1 MAAKLNILSTI
12 LKQASA
18 EKLFSLLNSI
28 DGKKDLILDKELIC
42 SLDYIANFSQL
53 KTCHVEKVF
62 KLEPGSAP
70 GGTNKCVYL
79 IKPTIQNTK
88 IIADHINASRSIDS
102 PKRFWIINVP
112 RKLFA
117 SETLLEREG
126 VYGYAKQMELPLG
139 FWCLDKDLF
148 SLELPD
154 FINSFYLR
162 GDLTYVHTAAMALAQ
177 LCKICGPIPK
187 IFGHGRCSK
196 MVVDLMN
203 LIMKESSSPSGGS
216 DRISHLIILDRD
228 IDYVSVFLSQLTYEG
243 MLDEFFGINSGRIL
257 FPKEVTGKDEKLK
270 VVLNSSDVVFNEIR
284 NNYFASVF
292 GLLRDKAKELQVK
305 ERQTK
310 STLPS
315 MSLGDIK
322 KFVTDEMKNVRQQHT
337 SLSVHIGACEVI
349 LNTKSEENFQER
361 LRIEQDILEGQNLR
375 DCITYVED
383 TINKQD
389 PFSSALRL
397 MCLLSISQDGL
408 LSSEYESLATQF
420 RQSYGCKYISTLYKL
435 NKLGILVEQPPLYQ
449 PSTSRTSKLTEVA
462 TSKATKIAEKVV
474 TAVNF
479 PKYSSFRT
487 IAKKFNLIPVEEEGV
502 NLKEPTNMSY
512 VFGGTYVP
520 LIGRITEQIAIHGTL
535 KNLEDSMK
543 LLPGST
549 IINYKADKETGH
561 VIPTKDINNKTIIV
575 YVLGGITYA
584 EIAALRLLGKL
595 HGCKIFIAATSL
607 LSGGSLLKMLSPS
620 EES

>member
-1 MAAKLNILSTI
+1 MAAKINLLSTI
-12 LKQASA
+12 IKQASS

-53 KTCHVEKVF
+53 KTCHVEKIF

-88 IIADHINASRSIDS
+88 IIADHINASKSIDS

-139 FWCLDKDLF
+139 FWCLDKDVF

-154 FINSFYLR
+154 FMNSFYLR
-162 GDLTYVHTAAMALAQ
+162 GDLTHVHTAAMALAQ
-177 LCKICGPIPK
+177 LCRICGPIPK
-187 IFGHGRCSK
+187 IFGHGKCSK
-196 MVVDLMN
+196 MVIDLMN
-203 LIMKESSSPSGGS
+203 LILKESSSHSGGS

-228 IDYVSVFLSQLTYEG
+228 IDYISVFLSQLTYEG
-243 MLDEFFGINSGRIL
+243 MLDEFFGINSGRVL

-270 VVLNSSDVVFNEIR
+270 VILNSSDVVFNEIR

-292 GLLRDKAKELQVK
+292 GLLRDKAKELQSK
-305 ERQTK
+305 ETQTK
-310 STLPS
+310 STLSS
-315 MSLGDIK
+315 MNIGDIK
-322 KFVTDEMKNVRQQHT
+322 KFVSEEMKNVRQQHT

-349 LNTKSEENFQER
+349 LNTKTEENFQDR
-361 LRIEQDILEGQNLR
+361 LRIERDVLEGQNLR
-375 DCITYVED
+375 ECVTYVED
-383 TINKQD
+383 CINKQD
-389 PFSSALRL
+389 LYPSALRL

-420 RQSYGCKYISTLYKL
+420 RQSYGCKYVSTLYKL
-435 NKLGILVEQPPLYQ
+435 NKLGIFVEQAPLYQ
-449 PSTSRTSKLTEVA
+449 STSRGSKLTEVA

-487 IAKKFNLIPVEEEGV
+487 ITKKFNLIPVEEEGV
-502 NLKEPTNMSY
+502 NLKKPTDMSY
-512 VFGGTYVP
+512 VFGGSYVP
-520 LIGRITEQIAIHGTL
+520 LIGRITEQVAIHGTL

-543 LLPGST
+543 LLPGPT

-561 VIPTKDINNKTIIV
+561 VIPTKDINAKTIFV

-584 EIAALRLLGKL
+584 EVAALRLLGKL
-595 HGCKIFIAATSL
+595 HGCKIFIGTTSFI
-607 LSGGSLLKMLSPS
+607 SGGSLLKMLSPPV
-620 EES
+620 